1 MEKNFKWGNSNKTH
15 SRHTC
20 CALDRVRPA
29 PAVKPNRTSF
39 VTLILYTVTVHTHV
53 RKEFFNRAAY
63 NS

>member
-20 CALDRVRPA
+20 CALARVRPA

-39 VTLILYTVTVHTHV
+39 VTLIL
-53 RKEFFNRAAY
+53 
-63 NS
+63 